1 MFAHAQK
8 FDQYQIILI
17 KSNILGLK
25 SIMIPEKM
33 IQALFLCPPR
43 SWTPSTPQRHFS
55 FAPAVP
61 ERHVPFHNVFR
72 WFEEMT
78 RSCDG
83 VAMVAVPFF
92 MCAKLLES
100 YMDVS
105 TMVTWKLSWMST

>member
-1 MFAHAQK
+1 
-8 FDQYQIILI
+8 LI

-25 SIMIPEKM
+25 SKMFPEKNVPG
-33 IQALFLCPPR
+33 ALPVSASFLDTIYAPEAF
-43 SWTPSTPQRHFS
+43 T
-55 FAPAVP
+55 PAVP
-61 ERHVPFHNVFR
+61 ERHVPFHDVFR